1 MLVTGV
7 EGLYVWCR
15 RITGGYRGVEV
26 NNMTEAWRSGLA
38 FCAIIHRFRPDTLDW
53 SRVSAEED
61 PEHWRRY
68 GMGLWEDDICGL
80 NS

>member
-26 NNMTEAWRSGLA
+26 TNMTEAWRNGLA
-38 FCAIIHRFRPDTLDW
+38 FCAIIHVFYPDNFDW
-53 SRVSAEED
+53 SALKSENRRHNFTLAFQKAE
-61 PEHWRRY
+61 
-68 GMGLWEDDICGL
+68 
-80 NS
+80 